1 MAAVLIAGCVIVSV
15 TVAAG
20 ELVRATI
27 VRMLTPRGAPGP
39 HRAPV
44 TPLRPEPRHDE
55 RAA

>member
-44 TPLRPEPRHDE
+44 TALRPEPRHDE